1 MCLNALFEK
10 WDLKIE
16 SSIHEIPGHPSE
28 ADKDAFWEFYIE
40 LLIFITQTADDN
52 ALGILDGDIYSQH
65 LIDRTN
71 ALCIATGK
79 ILTKHGRSC
88 LHFSRVAGIFLN
100 HIIRPFLGLYYV
112 PGEEFS
118 TDRFDDMI
126 RDFGEMY
133 EKLVK
138 YAKLLADVLEVEDVI
153 EIEMRC
159 RAFG

>member
-1 MCLNALFEK
+1 MCLNDLFEK

-16 SSIHEIPGHPSE
+16 SSIHEIPVHPSE
-28 ADKDAFWEFYIE
+28 AEKDAFWEFYIE
-40 LLIFITQTADDN
+40 LLIFITQTTDDS
-52 ALGILDGDIYSQH
+52 AFAILEGEIYTQH

-71 ALCIATGK
+71 TLCVATGK

-100 HIIRPFLGLYYV
+100 RIIRPFIGQYYA
-112 PGEEFS
+112 PGEEYS
-118 TDRFDDMI
+118 EGRFDAICENFD
-126 RDFGEMY
+126 EMY

-138 YAKLLADVLEVEDVI
+138 YAKLLADVIGVENVI

-159 RAFG
+159 RAFE